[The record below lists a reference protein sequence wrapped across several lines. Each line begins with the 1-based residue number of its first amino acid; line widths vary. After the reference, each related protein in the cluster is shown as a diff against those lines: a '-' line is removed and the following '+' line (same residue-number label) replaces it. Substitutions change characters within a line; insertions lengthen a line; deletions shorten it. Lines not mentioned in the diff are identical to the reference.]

1 MRSVPS
7 LSAERFSTA
16 VTKEAA
22 FHRLG
27 KSGHTTMDAASREAG
42 RRRRIGW
49 HIVDVKASAVA
60 LLTRLIWPLIVIS
73 ALGRNSATKP
83 GSAAQVTAPSISLRF
98 IDRPE

>member
-1 MRSVPS
+1 MRSVLS
-7 LSAERFSTA
+7 LSSERFSTA
-16 VTKEAA
+16 VTEEVA

-27 KSGHTTMDAASREAG
+27 RSGRTTTDAGSCEAG

-83 GSAAQVTAPSISLRF
+83 GSAAQVTAPSVGLRF
-98 IDRPE
+98 IDRPD